1 MVDHHTIAIILEV
14 YSWTVAAVIVAFI
27 GGVGLFYQ
35 KKFNVN
41 THYYLFLI
49 PLLLLI
55 FVVLSTQI
63 LMHGYLYTD
72 ICEALGGLMSLIL
85 TAKLYFHMTG
95 GD

>member
-1 MVDHHTIAIILEV
+1 MIDYHTIAIIIEV
-14 YSWTVAAVIVAFI
+14 YSWIVAAVIVAFI

-49 PLLLLI
+49 PLFLLI
-55 FVVLSTQI
+55 FLVLSSQI
-63 LMHGYLYTD
+63 FMHGSLYTN

-95 GD
+95 VD